1 MGVYVQNDIL
11 NYVSRRLDLE
21 TEGVECMWF
30 QFKRSD
36 KDTPL
41 LIGFVYR
48 NPASLYSWYDDFVVM
63 MDGIAN
69 RHPKANY
76 ILMGD
81 FNIDLFKPQPSW
93 ESTFSLYGLKQLVTE
108 PTRVTPT
115 SSTLLDHIYP
125 NNENKI
131 VNVRLSDA
139 SISDH
144 SPILCTWSCK
154 PPKNNKANHTIIVY
168 RCFKKFDHSNFL
180 SDLNCAD
187 FTPVYNCSNSND
199 AVTTWYNVFLPI
211 VDKHAPLRKKRVKQQ
226 TLPGWLNKDIIEAME
241 VRDKLKKEKTFAEY
255 NKQRNIVSMLVTRA
269 KQKYF
274 DSLINNNSNTGQL
287 LRAMNDITNKSN
299 RSHHSTQTSITP

>member
-1 MGVYVQNDIL
+1 VHADSQLNIPNYHFFRKDAKYPGHTGMGVYVQNDIL

-115 SSTLLDHIYP
+115 SSTLLDHIYT
-125 NNENKI
+125 NNENYI

-139 SISDH
+139 SVSDH

-154 PPKNNKANHTIIVY
+154 SPKNNKANHTTIVY

-187 FTPVYNCSNSND
+187 FSPVYNCSNSND
-199 AVTTWYNVFLPI
+199 AVTTRYS
-211 VDKHAPLRKKRVKQQ
+211 
-226 TLPGWLNKDIIEAME
+226 
-241 VRDKLKKEKTFAEY
+241 RD
-255 NKQRNIVSMLVTRA
+255 RI
-269 KQKYF
+269 
-274 DSLINNNSNTGQL
+274 
-287 LRAMNDITNKSN
+287 
-299 RSHHSTQTSITP
+299 